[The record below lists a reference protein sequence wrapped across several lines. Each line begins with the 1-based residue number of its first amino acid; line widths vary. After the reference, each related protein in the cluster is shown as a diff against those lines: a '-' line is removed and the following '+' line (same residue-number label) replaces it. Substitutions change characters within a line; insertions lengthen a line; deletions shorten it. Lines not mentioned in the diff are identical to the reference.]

1 MVGNRL
7 YWALSLA
14 IAAASLAAI
23 LLFLLPVRKAESPQP
38 AEVELAK
45 SATLAGESSTAGES
59 FSSSVTTPNRTSLVP
74 PGDAGWEDRL
84 DGILSADGNTD
95 LVINQLLQGLPSL
108 PIEAQ
113 EEYVAHALNLCD
125 DEDYAKIEEVYL
137 AGSTPPEVAEGI
149 FDDVL
154 NRPDEVK
161 LPLLAKTLRN
171 PAHPMAAEAREI
183 LEMYLDL
190 EEGTVP
196 PSGWDPAVQQYLADN
211 PEQ

>member
-1 MVGNRL
+1 M
-7 YWALSLA
+7 
-14 IAAASLAAI
+14 
-23 LLFLLPVRKAESPQP
+23 
-38 AEVELAK
+38 
-45 SATLAGESSTAGES
+45 
-59 FSSSVTTPNRTSLVP
+59 VP